1 MPRTPLLALLV
12 VAAMLPPSR
21 AQTSDPPRT
30 PGGGELIIDGPEGQ
44 PTAVCP
50 LKHTDV
56 QCDIA
61 GFLARTTVKQ
71 VFSNPTNRKIEA
83 VYVFPLPQNAAVDD
97 MVMTVGDRRIVGTVK
112 PRDEAREIYE
122 RARAAGHVASLL
134 DQERP
139 NIFTQSVANIEP
151 GATVTI
157 EIRFVETLKFE
168 DGTFEWTFPMVVGP
182 RYIPGGGSAPA
193 PLTSGQPTP
202 QVPDAPRIT
211 PPVAPQGTR
220 AGHDISV
227 SVHLDA
233 GMPIID
239 LSSVLHAVDVER
251 ADDRT
256 ATIRLKNQQEI
267 PNRDFVLR
275 YRVGGDEIGD
285 AFLTHTDERGTYFTL
300 ILQPPQRV
308 IPDQVVN
315 RELIFVLD
323 TSGSMRGFPIDKAKD
338 VMMRAIDAMR
348 PGDTFNVITFAGDT
362 AILWPQPQ
370 PATQQ
375 AINEAKAF
383 LASREGRGGTE
394 MMSAISAALTQK
406 RPGTNTFAS
415 PEELVNLPAD
425 GRDVV
430 LRVPYETWS
439 DPQAGGGDAIRV
451 RDGLSIRL
459 SKPRTEVPFAK
470 SSTRI
475 CPTGGPL
482 FITGTWATVHGERVF
497 QPKSQSHDPAG
508 VAPIRVV
515 VFMTDGYV
523 GNDMEIID
531 AVKRNAGTTRVF
543 SFGIGNSVNRFL
555 LDGMA
560 AAGRGEV
567 EYVTLESV
575 ADAAVQRLHERIL
588 APVLTDV
595 TIDWTNLPVDEVY
608 PATIPDLFAAKPV
621 VVHGRLKEARGGSFR
636 LRGNTGGGPFNR
648 EISVAPPNAARP
660 HPVVPS
666 LWARAKVDHLL
677 MGCLAQAQS
686 GNVPVATRDEITA
699 LGVQYRLM
707 TQFTSFVAVEEHTV
721 TVGGQPTRVQ
731 VPVEMPDGVSYEGIF
746 GPGGD
751 AAGKPMLHRVGRG
764 SRALESASGRPAAA
778 PLPATPPAV
787 GARAR
792 RATERTR
799 GEASSAQADMSDV
812 AEIEAESPPASAE
825 KLTGPLATLAERV
838 EREGRNGDLT
848 VDGVRV
854 AGYRVM
860 VIVAFSALSDA
871 TRSALQKLGFEVAS
885 EGSAAP
891 ILIGSID
898 VRKLKELSEL
908 AAVTRVTAVT
918 Q

>member
-12 VAAMLPPSR
+12 AAAMLPPSL
-21 AQTSDPPRT
+21 AQTADPPRT

-56 QCDIA
+56 RCDIA

-71 VFSNPTNRKIEA
+71 VFTNPTNRKIEA
-83 VYVFPLPQNAAVDD
+83 VYIFPLPQSAAVDD
-97 MVMTVGDRRIVGTVK
+97 MVMTVGDRRVVGIVK
-112 PRDEAREIYE
+112 PREEAREIYE

-168 DGTFEWTFPMVVGP
+168 EGTFEWSFPMVVGP

-193 PLTSGQPTP
+193 PMTSGQPTP

-211 PPVAPQGTR
+211 PPVTPQGTR

-233 GMPIID
+233 GTPITD

-285 AFLTHTDERGTYFTL
+285 AFLTHTDEHGTYFTL
-300 ILQPPQRV
+300 ILQPPKRV

-348 PGDTFNVITFAGDT
+348 PGDTFNVVTFAGDT

-394 MMSAISAALTQK
+394 MMNAINAALTQT
-406 RPGTNTFAS
+406 PLETNKFVS

-425 GRDVV
+425 GREVV

-439 DPQAGGGDAIRV
+439 SPQAGGGDEIRV

-459 SKPRTEVPFAK
+459 SKPRGDVPFAK
-470 SSTRI
+470 STQRI
-475 CPTGGPL
+475 CPTGEPL
-482 FITGTWATVHGERVF
+482 FITGAWATVNGERIF
-497 QPKSQSHDPAG
+497 QPKFQSYDSAG

-567 EYVTLESV
+567 EYVTLQSV

-621 VVHGRLKEARGGSFR
+621 VVHGRLKEARGGSFW

-648 EISVAPPNAARP
+648 EISVAPPSAARP
-660 HPVVPS
+660 HPAIAS
-666 LWARAKVDHLL
+666 LWARNKVDHL
-677 MGCLAQAQS
+677 MMSCLAAAQS
-686 GNVPVATRDEITA
+686 GDVPAATRDAITT

-721 TVGGQPTRVQ
+721 TVGGQPTKVQ
-731 VPVEMPDGVSYEGIF
+731 VPVEMPDGVSYEGVF
-746 GPGGD
+746 GTGGEV
-751 AAGKPMLHRVGRG
+751 AGKPMLRLGALGYAGPGG
-764 SRALESASGRPAAA
+764 SAGRPAGTPMPAA
-778 PLPATPPAV
+778 PPAT
-787 GARAR
+787 RAQPR
-792 RATERTR
+792 RAIERTR
-799 GEASSAQADMSDV
+799 GDARSAQADMSDDDGR
-812 AEIEAESPPASAE
+812 EAESPPAPAA

-848 VDGVRV
+848 VDGIRV
-854 AGYRVM
+854 AGYRVT
-860 VIVAFSALSDA
+860 VVVAFSALTDA
-871 TRSALQKLGFEVAS
+871 TRAALQKLGFEVAS

-898 VRKLKELSEL
+898 VRKLKELTEL
-908 AAVTRVTAVT
+908 AAVTRVSAVT